1 MMPQTRLKDKNN
13 LFSHNSGGQKSA
25 PPLQVLEGCAPSE
38 TLGENPF
45 CELPLTGGFMG
56 FGSITPGSVSV
67 FTWLC
72 PSGSLSLKSPFAF
85 LLQEHLSLELGPILS
100 PR

>member
-45 CELPLTGGFMG
+45 FELPMTVDSWAL
-56 FGSITPGSVSV
+56 
-67 FTWLC
+67 
-72 PSGSLSLKSPFAF
+72 AA
-85 LLQEHLSLELGPILS
+85 
-100 PR
+100 